1 MYELF
6 LHSLSHRRVHA
17 RVRAPRGGRRRK
29 LDEDE
34 KKKKKKKSGAFFR
47 NDAE

>member
-1 MYELF
+1 MNVRTF
-6 LHSLSHRRVHA
+6 STFSLSGVHA

-34 KKKKKKKSGAFFR
+34 KKKKKKSAAFFR